1 MKAKTT
7 AIFFATILALAILDA
22 GAAAD
27 MDKTVRSRGQTLYVP
42 VYSHIYSGDREQP
55 FYLAVTLSI
64 RNTDTVKPLTIESV
78 DYYDSAGKLLRRY
91 LDRPVPLGPL
101 ASTRYVIGERDKA
114 GGSGANFIVTW
125 SADTPITAPVVESV
139 MIGTQT
145 QQGISFTSRA
155 QVIFEKGS

>member
-1 MKAKTT
+1 MKAKAT
-7 AIFFATILALAILDA
+7 AIFFATILALAIMDA

-64 RNTDTVKPLTIESV
+64 RNTDTTEPLTIESV

-91 LDRPVPLGPL
+91 LDTPVSLGPL
-101 ASTRYVIGERDKA
+101 ASMRYVIGERDKA

-125 SADTPITAPVVESV
+125 SAGTPIATPIVESV

-155 QVIFEKGS
+155 QVIVEKGR